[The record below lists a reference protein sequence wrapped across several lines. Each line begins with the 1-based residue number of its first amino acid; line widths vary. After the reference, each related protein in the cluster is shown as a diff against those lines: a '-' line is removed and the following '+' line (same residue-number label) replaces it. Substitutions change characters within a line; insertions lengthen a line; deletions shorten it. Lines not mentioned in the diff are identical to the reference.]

1 MDDQCTHHRA
11 APNSHGVPYWN
22 SPVFF
27 SNGFQCTRGSEN
39 SAKYIKPKVINISC
53 GFIVPCASC
62 MFLWKIKNTKPPQI
76 AFVSTFIS
84 LAKAICSSG
93 RMALRSVIILIATTC
108 GKKMAGNKKRARNF
122 RSFWKVRLGVI
133 RVVVM
138 FVVRV
143 SYRRPDH
150 YHETSTNQSLVDEL
164 PIRKAWKSLEK
175 QTVSGLANHTVFW
188 SRRGFQTKSTNPTTL
203 QWNLMFFQW
212 YAWKKRCSNN
222 QVHTS
227 AIESQLTRLTILSM
241 ASWDECQPLFTVW
254 LLNETARDMQ
264 TISRCHYNR
273 QSTTPFK
280 TPSKPFFRHQP
291 LTTWKSRP
299 GLTNS
304 GPMTLIDF
312 TCYPTADA
320 FRCDQFT
327 AGDLLLCIH
336 IETFLKQQCC
346 WWWFFPPTFFG
357 GEIS

>member
-1 MDDQCTHHRA
+1 
-11 APNSHGVPYWN
+11 
-22 SPVFF
+22 
-27 SNGFQCTRGSEN
+27 
-39 SAKYIKPKVINISC
+39 
-53 GFIVPCASC
+53 

-188 SRRGFQTKSTNPTTL
+188 SRRGFHIKSTNPTTL
-203 QWNLMFFQW
+203 QWNLNFFQW

-254 LLNETARDMQ
+254 LLNETARDVQ

-273 QSTTPFK
+273 QSTTP
-280 TPSKPFFRHQP
+280 
-291 LTTWKSRP
+291 
-299 GLTNS
+299 
-304 GPMTLIDF
+304 
-312 TCYPTADA
+312 
-320 FRCDQFT
+320 
-327 AGDLLLCIH
+327 
-336 IETFLKQQCC
+336 
-346 WWWFFPPTFFG
+346 
-357 GEIS
+357 